1 MCIRD
6 SGYDELMG
14 ARPMQRLIQDR
25 IKKPL
30 AEDILFGRLSDGGG
44 NVVVDEEDGDLVL
57 VIEEAL
63 ATS

>member
-1 MCIRD
+1 
-6 SGYDELMG
+6 MG

-30 AEDILFGRLSDGGG
+30 AEDILFGRLSDRGGI
-44 NVVVDEEDGDLVL
+44 VVVDEEDGDLVL
-57 VIEEAL
+57 LIEEAL